1 MSQDLPENSIV
12 AILGRM
18 EKHLEKLDRAITGG
32 EDPRGGLAF
41 KVAKIEDQI
50 DTTLPDRVQVLESDA
65 KNREIAAARR
75 DNIVTGLIVAVGAAL
90 ILAVAPLIFR
100 TLSSLPIGG

>member
-1 MSQDLPENSIV
+1 MPNN
-12 AILGRM
+12 A
-18 EKHLEKLDRAITGG
+18 DRG
-32 EDPRGGLAF
+32 EDNDVKGLLRDIRGEQSRQSTDIQEIKRCVLGEPHDPTGGLAF
-41 KVAKIEDQI
+41 RVAQQEA
-50 DTTLPDRVQVLESDA
+50 DA
-65 KNREIAAARR
+65 KARDQVAARR

>member
-1 MSQDLPENSIV
+1 MSEVPENSIV

-32 EDPRGGLAF
+32 DDPRGGLAF

-50 DTTLPDRVQVLESDA
+50 DPSLPDRVQLLEAASKA
-65 KNREIAAARR
+65 REQLAARR
-75 DNIVTGLIVAVGAAL
+75 DTIITGLYVAVGASL
-90 ILAVAPLIFR
+90 ILAALPFLFKL
-100 TLSSLPIGG
+100 LSSLPIGA